1 MGKKSREL
9 IILNCTIKTRM
20 IMDGAGGQ
28 VIDGGQ
34 SFDLCNFSLPF
45 SNFIIAKNGKIK

>member
-1 MGKKSREL
+1 MGKICWGL

-20 IMDGAGGQ
+20 IMLMILNCIIKTRMITRMDGAGGQ

-34 SFDLCNFSLPF
+34 SIDL
-45 SNFIIAKNGKIK
+45 

>member
-1 MGKKSREL
+1 ML
-9 IILNCTIKTRM
+9 MILNCTIKTRM
-20 IMDGAGGQ
+20 ITRMDGAGGQ

-45 SNFIIAKNGKIK
+45 LILLQKMEKLNSQNF